1 MANIDYSNKSVKE
14 LRALAAG
21 LVKGAGNAR
30 KADLVAALTRHD
42 QQQEGLAQ
50 AAAQTATMTERD
62 KTAYNQL
69 TVKEL
74 RTMLASRK
82 TEWGTGAKLR
92 KPQLVEILVN
102 DNVRRDEA
110 KSAAKWHA
118 EQATSERATRI
129 GAKDAKR
136 AAKAPVDAQAAT
148 DPSIAKAERF
158 AAAAAEFGWTA
169 VRGPVE
175 AGVQYVTVTGPNGA
189 EISLFWNQG
198 VYQRERAEYK
208 RSGDDQRPIGVLN
221 ASAARKIMAANPV
234 TVVDLSKS
242 RNARTA
248 KPSTR
253 RSRKSNAS

>member
-42 QQQEGLAQ
+42 QQQEGRALAE
-50 AAAQTATMTERD
+50 AQTAQVEANLAERD
-62 KTAYNQL
+62 TAAYNKL
-69 TVKEL
+69 TIKEL

-82 TEWGTGAKLR
+82 TEWGTGLPRLR

-102 DNVRRDEA
+102 DNIRRAEA

-118 EQATSERATRI
+118 EQSTKKVGPVRFSAGTKAQ
-129 GAKDAKR
+129 R
-136 AAKAPVDAQAAT
+136 AAKAPVDAQVAT

-158 AAAAAEFGWTA
+158 AAAAAEFGWDA

-175 AGVQYVTVTGPNGA
+175 AGVQYVTVTGLNGA

-234 TVVDLSKS
+234 TQPTQPV
-242 RNARTA
+242 
-248 KPSTR
+248 R
-253 RSRKSNAS
+253 RSKKSDAA